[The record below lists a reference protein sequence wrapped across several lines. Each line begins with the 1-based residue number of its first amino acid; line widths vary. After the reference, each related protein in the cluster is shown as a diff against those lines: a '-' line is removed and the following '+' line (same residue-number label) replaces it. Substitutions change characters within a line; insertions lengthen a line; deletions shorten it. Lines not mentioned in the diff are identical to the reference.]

1 MKFNRIK
8 EIIGFGL
15 LILSAVLV
23 VLILGIIIFDIAIKG
38 FGAISWGFLID
49 FPKEGMTKGGIF
61 PAIMGTIFVTLITTL
76 FSIPLGVSA
85 AIYLSE
91 YAIEGRLT
99 RIVRA
104 AIRNLAGIPSIIYG
118 LFGVAIFVQG
128 LNFGTSVLSSGLT
141 LGLLTLPWIIATSE
155 EALKTVPQSYR
166 VGALALGATK
176 WQAIRSNVL
185 PYAFPGILTSSIL
198 GLSRAAGET
207 APILFTGV
215 AFFIPGLP
223 GSVFDQFMALPY
235 HIYILSTQHH
245 AIDQVRPLAYGTTLV
260 LIAIVFLLNLAA
272 IIVRYRFKKKYY
284 I

>member
-118 LFGVAIFVQG
+118 LFGV
-128 LNFGTSVLSSGLT
+128 
-141 LGLLTLPWIIATSE
+141 
-155 EALKTVPQSYR
+155 
-166 VGALALGATK
+166 
-176 WQAIRSNVL
+176 
-185 PYAFPGILTSSIL
+185 
-198 GLSRAAGET
+198 
-207 APILFTGV
+207 
-215 AFFIPGLP
+215 
-223 GSVFDQFMALPY
+223 
-235 HIYILSTQHH
+235 
-245 AIDQVRPLAYGTTLV
+245 
-260 LIAIVFLLNLAA
+260 
-272 IIVRYRFKKKYY
+272 
-284 I
+284 

>member
-8 EIIGFGL
+8 EIIGFGS

-166 VGALALGATK
+166 GGSFGFRCNKMASYSFKCSSLCFSRYINKQYFGTFTSG
-176 WQAIRSNVL
+176 RGDCSNSFYWCCFL
-185 PYAFPGILTSSIL
+185 SSKV
-198 GLSRAAGET
+198 T
-207 APILFTGV
+207 LFS
-215 AFFIPGLP
+215 F
-223 GSVFDQFMALPY
+223 
-235 HIYILSTQHH
+235 
-245 AIDQVRPLAYGTTLV
+245 
-260 LIAIVFLLNLAA
+260 
-272 IIVRYRFKKKYY
+272 
-284 I
+284 